1 MVKSSFSIKYG
12 PLEVHWYDI
21 MAPSFLTQE
30 GYDKLKAELDYLRSE
45 RRQEVADRLRE
56 ALDGSPLGVD
66 ADVEVEAAKNAQA
79 FVEGRIA
86 YLKSILAQAE
96 IVDDISKTD
105 VVQIGTKVTIVTADK
120 EKESYVV
127 VGKAESDPLEGKISY
142 ESPLGSA
149 IMGHSKGDEVDVLAP
164 GGVFKVKILKIG

>member
-1 MVKSSFSIKYG
+1 MS
-12 PLEVHWYDI
+12 
-21 MAPSFLTQE
+21 PSFLTQD
-30 GYDKLKAELDYLRSE
+30 GYDKLKAELEYLRSE

-105 VVQIGTKVTIVTADK
+105 VVQIGTKVTIETADK
-120 EKESYVV
+120 EKEAYLV
-127 VGKAESDPLEGKISY
+127 VGKAESDPLVGKISY

>member
-1 MVKSSFSIKYG
+1 
-12 PLEVHWYDI
+12 
-21 MAPSFLTQE
+21 MAASLLTQE
-30 GYDKLKAELDYLRSE
+30 GYDKLQKELEYLRSE
-45 RRQEVADRLRE
+45 KRQEVADRLRE

-105 VVQIGTKVTIVTADK
+105 VIQIGTKVTIETAEK
-120 EKESYVV
+120 EKETYTV
-127 VGKAESDPLEGKISY
+127 VGRAESDPVEGKISY

-149 IMGHSKGDEVDVLAP
+149 LMGHSKGDEVNVLAP
-164 GGVFKVKILKIG
+164 DGVFKVKIVKIG

>member
-1 MVKSSFSIKYG
+1 MASS
-12 PLEVHWYDI
+12 L
-21 MAPSFLTQE
+21 LTQE
-30 GYDKLKAELDYLRSE
+30 GYDKLQKELDYLRSE

-86 YLKSILAQAE
+86 YLKSILAQAQ

-105 VVQIGTKVTIVTADK
+105 VVQIGTTVTIEDADK
-120 EKESYVV
+120 EKETYTV
-127 VGKAESDPLEGKISY
+127 VGRAESDPVEGKISY

-149 IMGHSKGDEVDVLAP
+149 LMGHSKGDEVDVLAP
-164 GGVFKVKILKIG
+164 DGVFKVKIVKIG